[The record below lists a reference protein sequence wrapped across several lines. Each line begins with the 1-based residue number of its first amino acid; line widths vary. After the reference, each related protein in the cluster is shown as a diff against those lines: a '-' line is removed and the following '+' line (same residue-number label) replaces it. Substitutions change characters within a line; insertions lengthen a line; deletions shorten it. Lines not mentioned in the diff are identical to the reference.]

1 MSETGS
7 DSYKKLA
14 IVAIA
19 IAAISLCCSIFVLTS
34 TSKAAA
40 PEATTTTE
48 EVTETTVAIDPADKD
63 MSDSDRYVLYIGTN
77 DKDTYKMEMTQEE
90 AKKRVDDIL
99 LSHFGGYTM
108 HEASGYWVDEDGAS
122 TSEYTLVCTID
133 DPESADEVYAACD
146 EIKEAL
152 NQNTI
157 LVEHATI
164 KMQYYA
170 GK

>member
-1 MSETGS
+1 MSETGG
-7 DSYKKLA
+7 DSYKKLS
-14 IVAIA
+14 IVALA
-19 IAAISLCCSIFVLTS
+19 IAAISLCCSVFVLTS
-34 TSKAAA
+34 TPKAA
-40 PEATTTTE
+40 PEAGTVTE
-48 EVTETTVAIDPADKD
+48 EVTQTTVATDGVDKD

-90 AKKRVDDIL
+90 ARKRVDDIL

-108 HEASGYWVDEDGAS
+108 HEANGYWVDEDGAS

-146 EIKEAL
+146 EIREAL

-170 GK
+170 GA